1 MAPDLENFSTENFS
15 TKKKILSKI
24 SNGSIRKVIMLKVK
38 FDDRH
43 EDLPFRRSPWLQS
56 EAIIQKTIVKKSSNQ
71 EVEMS
76 RSQEIKKSRS
86 QKVKQSRSQEV
97 KKSSNQEVK
106 KSNNQEVKKSSKQE
120 VKFSR
125 IQEVLLKLRPS
136 PPGRYSSSTSVEGY
150 RSQKII
156 IVS

>member
-1 MAPDLENFSTENFS
+1 MAGGSFQCTGSS
-15 TKKKILSKI
+15 IIVWYKIDQSSSGSLSSASLNLLI
-24 SNGSIRKVIMLKVK
+24 
-38 FDDRH
+38 
-43 EDLPFRRSPWLQS
+43 ES

-125 IQEVLLKLRPS
+125 IQVMNWSWGQVLQDVTVPQLL
-136 PPGRYSSSTSVEGY
+136 VEGY
-150 RSQKII
+150 RSQNLRPSVRPSVVV
-156 IVS
+156 VSPKSYRKRL